1 MKNLILAL
9 AFIACSMCSATSSA
23 GVLLADYKINVDG
36 LPPLPGV
43 VNLAGFN
50 TTTGLGT
57 VTATFNSPGTYYF
70 GFFVDHDIDDD
81 ANTFYNEFGTV
92 NGTPSSTL
100 SWEID
105 EPGYRFVNPGDIQA
119 NFASS
124 LLDNSNGVPLGSEDD
139 VSMALALKL
148 TVGVDEQAIIKMTVS
163 QSAPTSGFYL
173 TQTDPGSNTSIY
185 FSSSLDIVPTN
196 GTVPE
201 PSSWLVMLG
210 LAAAA
215 LKIRRKTVKA

>member
-1 MKNLILAL
+1 MKNIVFAL
-9 AFIACSMCSATSSA
+9 AIILCGMSGATCQA

-81 ANTFYNEFGTV
+81 ANTFYNEFGSV
-92 NGTPSSTL
+92 NGTQPSTL

-105 EPGYRFVNPGDIQA
+105 EPGFLFGDIDD
-119 NFASS
+119 NFANS
-124 LLDNSNGVPLGSEDD
+124 LLDSINGVPSTSPDD
-139 VSMALALKL
+139 VSMALAWKF

-163 QSAPTSGFYL
+163 QTAPASGFYL
-173 TQTDPGSNTSIY
+173 TQTDPNSSIY

-215 LKIRRKTVKA
+215 LKMRRKTIKA